1 MCFAG
6 AADDAAGD
14 AAGCG
19 QAGAAA
25 DACRSGGLVFANAV
39 ADNWALPQDAF
50 SRARL
55 VDNRAMPQDAV
66 KRAQLSD
73 ATSAADVLHGCG

>member
-19 QAGAAA
+19 QAGAIA

-55 VDNRAMPQDAV
+55 IDNRAPPPDAV
-66 KRAQLSD
+66 TRARLLMP
-73 ATSAADVLHGCG
+73 AGAADVLHGCD